1 MARFELV
8 RVDVSALDIRR
19 RMQDTDLQADPSEEE
34 LRALTDMTFRFVP
47 TAQALEAFAQSIH
60 GAQGLN

>member
-1 MARFELV
+1 
-8 RVDVSALDIRR
+8 
-19 RMQDTDLQADPSEEE
+19 MQDTDLEANPSEEE

-47 TAQALEAFAQSIH
+47 TAQALEAFAQAIH